1 MIKKVHKVIFSSY
14 VSFFLRMSEDHII
27 FAFLVIFKRHLY
39 FRHFSVYI
47 SKCLKCLKRKMH
59 IHGLTA

>member
-27 FAFLVIFKRHLY
+27 FAFLYLIYFTQNVLKFHQGEACKRVSL
-39 FRHFSVYI
+39 FF
-47 SKCLKCLKRKMH
+47 M
-59 IHGLTA
+59 TE